1 MTTSKSVN
9 KISPSDGKSQI
20 WTFLS
25 AHHSLYTGLNNA
37 IRIVIKHS
45 HAGWQVADIQLTI
58 KVYSDHLRY
67 CLTSL
72 MRLKQYKMYQ
82 AGNLLS

>member
-45 HAGWQVADIQLTI
+45 HAGWQVADIQLMPLE
-58 KVYSDHLRY
+58 S
-67 CLTSL
+67 
-72 MRLKQYKMYQ
+72 YQ
-82 AGNLLS
+82 GLFRPFAVLLDISHET

>member
-45 HAGWQVADIQLTI
+45 HAGWQLQTF
-58 KVYSDHLRY
+58 S
-67 CLTSL
+67 
-72 MRLKQYKMYQ
+72 
-82 AGNLLS
+82 

>member
-45 HAGWQVADIQLTI
+45 HVGWQVADIKLNAFRILSRFIQTI
-58 KVYSDHLRY
+58 
-67 CLTSL
+67 CGI
-72 MRLKQYKMYQ
+72 
-82 AGNLLS
+82 A

>member
-20 WTFLS
+20 WTFSS

-45 HAGWQVADIQLTI
+45 HAGWQVADIQLNAFRILSRFIQTI
-58 KVYSDHLRY
+58 
-67 CLTSL
+67 CGI
-72 MRLKQYKMYQ
+72 
-82 AGNLLS
+82 A